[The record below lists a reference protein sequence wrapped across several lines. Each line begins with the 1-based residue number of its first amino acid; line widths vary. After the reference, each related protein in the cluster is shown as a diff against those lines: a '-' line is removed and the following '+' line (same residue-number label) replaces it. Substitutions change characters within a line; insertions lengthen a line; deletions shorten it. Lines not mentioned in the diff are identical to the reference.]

1 MVGACTLALVA
12 AVLCPTEVVLV
23 NVERAEVV
31 RRTSLP
37 AEGARVFAAP
47 DARVLVP
54 LRAEDATF
62 AVTESGRSE
71 RWRGRLFPLFS
82 TEVDR
87 LYAVLSDSV
96 VALSYP
102 ERVLFARV
110 LVPGLVGGPLCA
122 ACSHDGRIVAVIPRP
137 PGNRELILVE
147 ALTGAAVSRVDVGR
161 AISVVAVA
169 PDGGFSLVGGDDG
182 ELTIVTL
189 ADARRPAPLA
199 CPGAIQ
205 ALALDAEG
213 RDAIVALAHGAAGAA
228 LVVKVDPKRKKP
240 LAERR
245 RIPTPWPVRAVAWAG
260 DYLLVAG
267 GDALLV
273 VAKRGKGQPREL
285 PLPGAADVAVLPERP
300 VSIAPAWSDQPKP

>member
-1 MVGACTLALVA
+1 MMSASTLALVA

-23 NVERAEVV
+23 NVDRAQVI
-31 RRTSLP
+31 RRTGLP
-37 AEGARVFAAP
+37 AEGAGVFAAP
-47 DARVLVP
+47 DGRVLVP

-62 AVTESGRSE
+62 TVTESGHSE
-71 RWRGRLFPLFS
+71 RWRGRLFPLFF

-110 LVPGLVGGPLCA
+110 PVPGLGGPLCA
-122 ACSHDGRIVAVIPRP
+122 ACSRDGRIVAVIPRP

-189 ADARRPAPLA
+189 ADAQRPAPLA

-213 RDAIVALAHGAAGAA
+213 RDAIVALAHGSAGAA
-228 LVVKVDPKRKKP
+228 LVVKVEPERKKP
-240 LAERR
+240 LVERR

-267 GDALLV
+267 GDAILV
-273 VAKRGKGQPREL
+273 VAKRGKGPPRAL

-300 VSIAPAWSDQPKP
+300 VSVAPAWSDQPKP

>member
-1 MVGACTLALVA
+1 MVSASTLALVA

-23 NVERAEVV
+23 DIDRAEVV

-37 AEGARVFAAP
+37 AEGVRVFAAP

-62 AVTESGRSE
+62 TVTDSGRSE

-82 TEVDR
+82 TEADR

-110 LVPGLVGGPLCA
+110 PVPDLGGPLCA
-122 ACSHDGRIVAVIPRP
+122 ACSRDGRVVAVIPQP
-137 PGNRELILVE
+137 PGNRELIVVE
-147 ALTGAAVSRVDVGR
+147 ALTGTAVARVDVGR

-169 PDGGFSLVGGDDG
+169 PDGGFSLVGGNDG
-182 ELTIVTL
+182 ELTIITL
-189 ADARRPAPLA
+189 AAGQRPAPLA

-213 RDAIVALAHGAAGAA
+213 REVIVALARGSAGAA
-228 LVVKVDPKRKKP
+228 LVVKVNPKAKKP
-240 LAERR
+240 LVERR
-245 RIPTPWPVRAVAWAG
+245 RIPTPWPVRAVAWAA
-260 DYLLVAG
+260 DYLLAAG
-267 GDALLV
+267 GDALV
-273 VAKRGKGQPREL
+273 IVAKRGKGQPREL
-285 PLPGAADVAVLPERP
+285 LLPGAADVAVLPERP
-300 VSIAPAWSDQPKP
+300 VSVVPAWSDQPKP